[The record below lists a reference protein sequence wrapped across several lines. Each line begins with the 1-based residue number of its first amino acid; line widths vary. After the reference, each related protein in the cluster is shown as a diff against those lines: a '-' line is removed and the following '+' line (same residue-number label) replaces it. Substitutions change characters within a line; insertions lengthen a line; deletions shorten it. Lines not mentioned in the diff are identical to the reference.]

1 MDASGGTFQSK
12 TGRTPQKSC
21 ANYRPKPRKRKTMN
35 FLAILRVAVRAL
47 GRNKMRT
54 ALTMLGIVIGVG
66 AVIVL
71 VSIGQGAQSM
81 VLDQIS
87 NMGSNMMYVMPGNT
101 SFGGASMGLGAASS
115 LTDEDV
121 QAMVKEVPTIAA
133 ASPSVNASG
142 QLVFGNQNWFVR
154 MQGTNDKFPEI
165 RSWKVEQGEFF
176 TEADVRSASRVIV
189 LGKTVAEKLFP
200 GIDPIGETIRVR
212 NLPFRVVGVL
222 SAKGQSMVGQDQDD
236 TAVVPY
242 TTAQRKLLGQQIPS
256 INQAMV
262 SAVSQ
267 EATGVTQRQIT
278 DLLRQ
283 RHKIARGE
291 SDDFMVRNMTD
302 AAQTF
307 EQLTTIMTLLL
318 GSIAAISLVVGGIG
332 IMNIMLV
339 SVTERTREIGIRMAV
354 GARPN
359 SVRLQFL
366 MESVTLSLMGGLI
379 GVIIGGG
386 LAAIVSKVLGWPT
399 LVSALSVLISF
410 AFATVIGVFFGYYPA
425 HKAAALDPIEALR
438 YE

>member
-1 MDASGGTFQSK
+1 
-12 TGRTPQKSC
+12 
-21 ANYRPKPRKRKTMN
+21 MN
-35 FLAILRVAVRAL
+35 IFAIIKVAARAL
-47 GRNKMRT
+47 GRNKLRT
-54 ALTMLGIVIGVG
+54 ALTMLGIIIGVG

-71 VSIGQGAQSM
+71 VSIGQGAQAM

-87 NMGSNMMYVMPGNT
+87 NMGTNMMYVMPGNLT
-101 SFGGASMGLGAASS
+101 FGGAALGAGAAST

-121 QAMVKEVPTIAA
+121 AAMEREVPTIAA
-133 ASPSVNASG
+133 ASPVVNASG

-154 MQGTNDKFPEI
+154 IQGTNERFPEI
-165 RSWKVEQGEFF
+165 RTWKVEQGEFF
-176 TEADVRSASRVIV
+176 TDADVRSAARVIV

-200 GIDPIGETIRVR
+200 GVDPIGETIRVR

-222 SAKGQSMVGQDQDD
+222 AAKGQSMVGQDQDD
-236 TAVVPY
+236 TAVIPY

-262 SAVSQ
+262 SAISQ
-267 EATGVTQRQIT
+267 QATGVTQRQIT
-278 DLLRQ
+278 ELLRQ
-283 RHKIARGE
+283 RHKIAPGE
-291 SDDFMVRNMTD
+291 TDDFMVRNMTD

-307 EQLTTIMTLLL
+307 TQLTTIMTLLL

-359 SVRLQFL
+359 YVRLQFL
-366 MESVTLSLMGGLI
+366 TESLVLSLMGGLV
-379 GVIIGGG
+379 GVLIGGAI
-386 LAAIVSKVLGWPT
+386 AALVSRILGWPT

-410 AFATVIGVFFGYYPA
+410 GFATVIGIFFGYYPA

>member
-1 MDASGGTFQSK
+1 
-12 TGRTPQKSC
+12 
-21 ANYRPKPRKRKTMN
+21 MN
-35 FLAILRVAVRAL
+35 LLAILKVAFRAL
-47 GRNKMRT
+47 GRNKLRT

-87 NMGSNMMYVMPGNT
+87 SMGSNMIFIMPGNM
-101 SFGGASMGLGAASS
+101 SFGGASMGLGAAST

-121 QAMVKEVPTIAA
+121 FAMDREIPTIAA
-133 ASPSVNASG
+133 ASPIVNASG
-142 QLVFGNQNWFVR
+142 QMVFGNQNWFVR
-154 MQGTNDKFPEI
+154 IQGSNEKFPKI
-165 RSWKVEQGEFF
+165 REWKIEQGEFF
-176 TEADVRSASRVIV
+176 SDADVRSASRVVV
-189 LGKTVAEKLFP
+189 LGKTVGDKLFP
-200 GIDPIGETIRVR
+200 GIDPIGQTIRVR

-222 SAKGQSMVGQDQDD
+222 AAKGQSMVGQDQDD
-236 TAVVPY
+236 TAVMPY
-242 TTAQRKLLGQQIPS
+242 TTVQRKLLGQQIPS
-256 INQAMV
+256 INQAMI
-262 SAVSQ
+262 SSVSQ
-267 EATGVTQRQIT
+267 QASGVTQTQIAG
-278 DLLRQ
+278 LLRQ
-283 RHKIARGE
+283 RHKIPQGQP
-291 SDDFMVRNMTD
+291 DDFMVRNMTD

>member
-1 MDASGGTFQSK
+1 
-12 TGRTPQKSC
+12 
-21 ANYRPKPRKRKTMN
+21 MN
-35 FLAILRVAVRAL
+35 LLAILKVAFRAL
-47 GRNKMRT
+47 GRNKLRT

-87 NMGSNMMYVMPGNT
+87 SMGSNMIFIMPGNM
-101 SFGGASMGLGAASS
+101 SFGGASMGLGAAST

-121 QAMVKEVPTIAA
+121 FAMDREIPTIAA
-133 ASPSVNASG
+133 ASPIVNASG
-142 QLVFGNQNWFVR
+142 QMVFGNQNWFVR
-154 MQGTNDKFPEI
+154 IQGSNEKFPKI
-165 RSWKVEQGEFF
+165 REWKIEQGEFF
-176 TEADVRSASRVIV
+176 SDADVRSASRVVV
-189 LGKTVAEKLFP
+189 LGKTVCDKLFP
-200 GIDPIGETIRVR
+200 GIDPIGQTIRVR

-222 SAKGQSMVGQDQDD
+222 AAKGQSMVGQDQDD
-236 TAVVPY
+236 TAVMPY
-242 TTAQRKLLGQQIPS
+242 TTVQRKLLGQQIPS
-256 INQAMV
+256 INQAMI
-262 SAVSQ
+262 SSVSQ
-267 EATGVTQRQIT
+267 QASGVTQTQIAG
-278 DLLRQ
+278 LLRQ
-283 RHKIARGE
+283 RHKIPQGQP
-291 SDDFMVRNMTD
+291 DDFMVRNMTD

>member
-1 MDASGGTFQSK
+1 
-12 TGRTPQKSC
+12 
-21 ANYRPKPRKRKTMN
+21 MN
-35 FLAILRVAVRAL
+35 FFAIIKVAARAL
-47 GRNKMRT
+47 GRNKLRT
-54 ALTMLGIVIGVG
+54 ALTMLGIIIGVG

-87 NMGSNMMYVMPGNT
+87 NMGTNMMYVMPGNLT
-101 SFGGASMGLGAASS
+101 FGGAALGAGAANT

-121 QAMVKEVPTIAA
+121 FTMEREIPTIAA
-133 ASPSVNASG
+133 ASPIVNATG

-154 MQGTNDKFPEI
+154 IQGSNQKFPEI
-165 RSWKVEQGEFF
+165 RTWKVEKGEFF
-176 TEADVRSASRVIV
+176 NEADVRSAGRVIV
-189 LGKTVAEKLFP
+189 LGKTVAERLFG

-212 NLPFRVVGVL
+212 NLPFRVVGVM
-222 SAKGQSMVGQDQDD
+222 AEKGQSMVGQDQDD
-236 TAVVPY
+236 VAIMPY
-242 TTAQRKLLGQQIPS
+242 TTVQRKLLGRQLQF

-267 EATGVTQRQIT
+267 EATSTTQRQISE
-278 DLLRQ
+278 LLRQ
-283 RHKIARGE
+283 RHKIGPGE

-307 EQLTTIMTLLL
+307 TQLTTIITLLL
-318 GSIAAISLVVGGIG
+318 GSIAAISLIVGGIG

-359 SVRLQFL
+359 YVRMQFL
-366 MESVTLSLMGGLI
+366 TESLVLSLMGGLI
-379 GVIIGGG
+379 GIVIGGA
-386 LAAIVSKVLGWPT
+386 LSVLVSKILGWPT

-410 AFATVIGVFFGYYPA
+410 GFATVIGIFFGYYPA

>member
-1 MDASGGTFQSK
+1 
-12 TGRTPQKSC
+12 
-21 ANYRPKPRKRKTMN
+21 MN
-35 FLAILRVAVRAL
+35 LPAILKVAFRAL
-47 GRNKMRT
+47 GRNKLRT

-87 NMGSNMMYVMPGNT
+87 SMGSNMIFIMPGNM
-101 SFGGASMGLGAASS
+101 SFGGASMGLGAAST

-121 QAMVKEVPTIAA
+121 FAMDREIPTIAA
-133 ASPSVNASG
+133 ASPIVNASG
-142 QLVFGNQNWFVR
+142 QMVFGNQNWFVR
-154 MQGTNDKFPEI
+154 IQGSNEKFPQI
-165 RSWKVEQGEFF
+165 REWKIEQGEFF
-176 TEADVRSASRVIV
+176 TDADVRSASRVVV
-189 LGKTVAEKLFP
+189 LGKTVGDKLFP
-200 GIDPIGETIRVR
+200 GIDPIGQTIRVR

-222 SAKGQSMVGQDQDD
+222 AAKGQSMVGQDQDD
-236 TAVVPY
+236 TAVMPY
-242 TTAQRKLLGQQIPS
+242 TTVQRKLLGQQIPS
-256 INQAMV
+256 INQAMI
-262 SAVSQ
+262 SSVSQ
-267 EATGVTQRQIT
+267 QASGVTQTQIAG
-278 DLLRQ
+278 LLRQ
-283 RHKIARGE
+283 RHKIPQGQP
-291 SDDFMVRNMTD
+291 DDFMVRNMTD

-359 SVRLQFL
+359 SVRMQFL